1 MSQNKPLLEDLI
13 REFATLTQDEKKTE
27 VLRILLDYMNLLFED
42 TQEEILLEDFTAYE
56 GDDFIYF
63 FLPDNYEGKE
73 LVNLQKVAIQTIKE
87 FINYCKK
94 KKLLNKEALQE
105 WKEVL
110 K

>member
-1 MSQNKPLLEDLI
+1 MSQNKPFLEDII
-13 REFATLTQDEKKTE
+13 REFATLTQDEKKAE

-63 FLPDNYEGKE
+63 FLPDNYEGEE
-73 LVNLQKVAIQTIKE
+73 LVNLQKIAIQTIKE

-94 KKLLNKEALQE
+94 KKLLNKEAVQE